1 MDKFSEIINMISTP
15 ALLID
20 TSLKILAVGAGVK
33 GSFPNIQE
41 GMPLGEICKS
51 DLWDAAFRNL
61 RRGKMSQMVLRDER
75 GAYSVQMLPLEGEER
90 FVLVLFSREMFG
102 VENMM
107 RAMDELREPLLT
119 IRNLVDLINRSP
131 EVISKGDLSIVE
143 MLRRNISRSLTML
156 AQASYVMRPEF
167 AEFPELTPCD
177 LSVAADTVIKAVSL
191 SVAGSDLKMITE
203 ISRGLY
209 VTGSPEYLERAAIC
223 LISNALRYAKTTV
236 TVRTYRYGDAA
247 YLSVTDDSEG
257 IPPEDLP
264 YIFAP
269 WFSPGMGDGYD
280 IGYGLLAAKSI
291 ANGLRGDISF
301 ESRDEGCTATIK
313 LPLYT
318 GGALSSTQPVV
329 RASAE
334 YGYSVEAADAL
345 RERKSKTSHA

>member
-1 MDKFSEIINMISTP
+1 M
-15 ALLID
+15 
-20 TSLKILAVGAGVK
+20 
-33 GSFPNIQE
+33 
-41 GMPLGEICKS
+41 
-51 DLWDAAFRNL
+51 
-61 RRGKMSQMVLRDER
+61 
-75 GAYSVQMLPLEGEER
+75 
-90 FVLVLFSREMFG
+90 LVLLSREMFG
-102 VENMM
+102 VQNMM
-107 RAMDELREPLLT
+107 RAMDELKEPLLT

-247 YLSVTDDSEG
+247 YLSVTDDGDG
-257 IPPEDLP
+257 IPPEDQP

-301 ESRDEGCTATIK
+301 ESRDEGCTVTIK

-318 GGALSSTQPVV
+318 GGALCSAQPVV